1 MEQQSP
7 REFPFRAEVD
17 VEISS
22 NVDLDSNFAL
32 HLILTSEGLLHGV
45 LTSSLMPRPSSI
57 VSFLD
62 TSNLTREERVQ
73 VVSVMQRVLVTAM
86 QQTFTSL
93 FGPGRSA
100 RQPADREAPAGGR
113 NNRSRDE

>member
-7 REFPFRAEVD
+7 PEFPCRAEVE

-45 LTSSLMPRPSSI
+45 LTSSLLSRPSSI

-62 TSNLTREERVQ
+62 TGNLTREERVR
-73 VVSVMQRVLVTAM
+73 VVSVMQRVLVTTM
-86 QQTFTSL
+86 QQTFNSM

-100 RQPADREAPAGGR
+100 RQPADRETPAGGR
-113 NNRSRDE
+113 NNQSRN